1 MTEIPDFENL
11 KSRIQ
16 YCYEDRLEGTDLEK
30 HKNIKRALDTIEN
43 EKIWILK
50 IQEENTKGMKGPC
63 KPGPHNNFYKY
74 LLTEGS
80 SGRRRVLK
88 RGSHGMGKAAPIIH
102 SHLNTIFVS
111 TCYKEEYDE
120 EPKKSSL

>member
-1 MTEIPDFENL
+1 MKIDWSGWTAH
-11 KSRIQ
+11 
-16 YCYEDRLEGTDLEK
+16 EK

-63 KPGPHNNFYKY
+63 EPGPHNNFYKY

-80 SGRRRVLK
+80 SG
-88 RGSHGMGKAAPIIH
+88 
-102 SHLNTIFVS
+102 
-111 TCYKEEYDE
+111 KEEGFDE
-120 EPKKSSL
+120 VLMEWEKRHQLFIHI